1 MKKMILILSI
11 FIIKIFCKKKEIL
24 EKLKGKKDKI
34 NEESKIPSVQKEIA
48 KIVNKLNT
56 TWKAVEYN
64 RDYIPLLGAI
74 REDPQVLPKKEFS
87 SLNINLPR

>member
-1 MKKMILILSI
+1 MKKMVFILPI
-11 FIIKIFCKKKEIL
+11 FIIKIFCH
-24 EKLKGKKDKI
+24 
-34 NEESKIPSVQKEIA
+34 EESKIPSVQKEIA

-74 REDPQVLPKKEFS
+74 REDPQALPKKEFNS
-87 SLNINLPR
+87 SS